1 MKVRLLNNGGYDALS
16 HIEFPV
22 DVIAKPYNDDLAD
35 VDGSE
40 LIRIGATWL
49 HESSLSF
56 WIGSECEVIE

>member
-1 MKVRLLNNGGYDALS
+1 MRVRLLNDGGYDALS

-22 DVIAKPYNDDLAD
+22 DVIAKPYNYDLAD
-35 VDGSE
+35 VDKSE
-40 LIRIGATWL
+40 IIRIGATWP